1 MKYENNYVCKSQ
13 KRIRDYYK
21 IIVIIS
27 KRSNKCSGF
36 EKMFEDGKVD
46 KINTI
51 FDLKLDKLTRSIFEY
66 GII

>member
-1 MKYENNYVCKSQ
+1 
-13 KRIRDYYK
+13 
-21 IIVIIS
+21 
-27 KRSNKCSGF
+27 
-36 EKMFEDGKVD
+36 MFEDDKVD